1 MRIKSVFR
9 IRELVRRLVQRI
21 RRIAVAVLV
30 LGFLGGSL
38 VVGRS
43 VLFGEIRKEL
53 RKTFAYADLRVSS
66 FPPAILLEEVR
77 TLTDPPLFR
86 ARAVKVEMSLW
97 SLLRNRKAVSVVFD
111 SPEVRIG
118 PEALR
123 PRTGRARPALS
134 LPFNVDRGVVRD
146 GAVLYEGGGT
156 RLEVRGLEALFT
168 QRGDQFTLRAGSD
181 DAKYESLPGEAVL
194 MAGLDISLS
203 GRGDNIT
210 VQQLKIEGPDVLFEG
225 RGRFR
230 AYRDPEIELDTRFE
244 IETAGISALLD
255 LPFDWKGKVGGEG
268 KFLRKSGEISVETTI
283 AADGLVLC
291 DVPMGRIRGGVRR
304 EPGKDVEVDVVIQKP
319 GLLPETLTLAIGGG
333 RVEGR
338 AGRVFIDPVFN
349 EIEVPWPVRSPV
361 WGTFVVRDGK
371 LEASAEFRDTS
382 LERAGDRFAFR
393 GGAEVFVDFRTN
405 EIRVATPD
413 LQSNFARLEARAA
426 IDLDGDIDT
435 RIRGSVLDVRQARE
449 FVSLILDETFDFGE
463 IRGAGFAEVS
473 LSGLSAAPVVDI
485 RGTFSPGGFDL
496 LDAAFVDADTRITA
510 QGFTGTFKIDDPELK
525 GEVRVAADAA
535 MTEVEVRGGEGELA
549 RIFPA
554 LEIPVSLRGR
564 AAGDF
569 RIVRTNGDEEYSG
582 TFSSPEISGY
592 GQTARDVAGRLEF
605 RNGVLAFPEMGLDLH
620 GGRFEGRLLIG
631 LVDGEFDVDLRGRDV
646 DLSLLSADA
655 AGALSLTLGGR
666 GVFGAD
672 TLRGTFEVNDLIF
685 SPLERTAASGDF
697 ELGVEEGRV
706 FLGIKGGLTPG
717 ENPFEARVD
726 IPLSGVPFT
735 GTVKGSLGNLDL
747 LLPWDEARGRV
758 DYTADLVG
766 TEDSA
771 LVTVSTSFQGSVLPL
786 PGFPYAVTDFSG
798 AARHEAGKLTVTTFA
813 GRFGGGDVQGS
824 GELGT
829 GPEGIE
835 TIDMRAEA
843 KDMNLS
849 PAERVRALVDGTLR
863 MLKDRQRFVLEGD
876 LLIKRLNWR
885 REITEEFA
893 FSSAA
898 GPEEDEG
905 PSFFDG
911 MSLNL
916 RLRGEDNILLE
927 NSLGRFSGRFDLSL
941 TGDLES
947 PVLLGDVDIRS
958 GDLYFQDRTFRVL
971 NGRLSFTD
979 PLRAEAFLDFRGETY
994 VKDYRVTLAMNG
1006 PVSRLRPEFSSSP
1019 PLPSDEVLALLAL
1032 GESFRRTYYTYSL
1045 DRSTAMSTAS
1055 LLTYQIADQAKKRT
1069 SGLFT
1074 LDRFRID
1081 PYFSETAP
1089 GAIAARLTVG
1099 KKLSNNLLL
1108 IYSTILANSTVL
1120 DEKDEV
1126 PIFRMEWDI
1135 SRRFSLVAG
1144 RDDRG
1149 KLSFDV
1155 KFRKRF

>member
-9 IRELVRRLVQRI
+9 IRELIRRLIQRI
-21 RRIAVAVLV
+21 RRIAVAFLV

-43 VLFGEIRKEL
+43 VLVGEIRKEL
-53 RKTFAYADLRVSS
+53 SKTFAYDDLQISS
-66 FPPAILLEEVR
+66 FPPAILLKEVR

-86 ARAVKVEMSLW
+86 ARAVKVEMPLW

-111 SPEVRIG
+111 SPELRIG

-123 PRTGRARPALS
+123 PRAARARPALS

-156 RLEVRGLEALFT
+156 RLEVRGIEALFT

-194 MAGLDISLS
+194 LAGLDISLS

-225 RGRFR
+225 RGRLR

-283 AADGLVLC
+283 AADGLVLS

-338 AGRVFIDPVFN
+338 AGRLFIDPVFN
-349 EIEVPWPVRSPV
+349 EIEMPWPVRSPV
-361 WGTFVVRDGK
+361 WGTFIVRDGK
-371 LEASAEFRDTS
+371 LEAAAEFRDTS
-382 LERAGDRFAFR
+382 LERVGDRFAFR
-393 GGAEVFVDFRTN
+393 GGAEVFVDFRTK

-413 LQSNFARLEARAA
+413 LQSNFARLEARVA

-473 LSGLSAAPVVDI
+473 LSGRSAAPVVDI
-485 RGTFSPGGFDL
+485 RGTFSSVGFDL

-569 RIVRTNGDEEYSG
+569 RIVRTNGEEEYSG

-646 DLSLLSADA
+646 DLSLLSSDA
-655 AGALSLTLGGR
+655 AGALSLTLVGR
-666 GVFGAD
+666 GVFGSD
-672 TLRGTFEVNDLIF
+672 TLGGAFSVRDLLF
-685 SPLERTAASGDF
+685 SPLEKTEARGDL
-697 ELGVEEGRV
+697 ELGYEDGQVV
-706 FLGIKGGLTPG
+706 LGIKGGLASG

-726 IPLSGVPFT
+726 IPTTGEPFR
-735 GTVKGSLGNLDL
+735 GTVKGTLGNLDL
-747 LLPWDEARGRV
+747 LLPWDGALGRV
-758 DYTADLVG
+758 DYAADIVE
-766 TEDSA
+766 TDDSTRIT
-771 LVTVSTSFQGSVLPL
+771 VTTDFRGSVLPL

-798 AARHEAGKLTVTTFA
+798 AARYEEGALTVTAFA
-813 GRFGGGDVQGS
+813 GRLGGGTIQGT
-824 GELGT
+824 GELRT
-829 GPEGIE
+829 GPDGIE
-835 TIDMRAEA
+835 TMDMRAEA
-843 KDMNLS
+843 RDMNLS
-849 PAERVRALVDGTLR
+849 PAERVRVQVEGTLR
-863 MLKDRQRFVLEGD
+863 MLKDKQRFVLEGD
-876 LLIKRLNWR
+876 LMIKRLNWR
-885 REITEEFA
+885 REIYEEFS
-893 FSSAA
+893 FYAA
-898 GPEEDEG
+898 ADPEEDPG

-911 MSLNL
+911 LTLNL
-916 RLRGEDNILLE
+916 RLQGDDNVIVE
-927 NSLGRFSGRFDLSL
+927 NSLGRLSGRFSL
-941 TGDLES
+941 AVTGSLEN

-958 GDLYFQDRTFRVL
+958 GDIYFQDRAFRVL
-971 NGRLSFTD
+971 YGRLSFTD
-979 PLRAEAFLDFRGETY
+979 PLRAEPFLDFRGETY
-994 VKDYRVTLAMNG
+994 VKDYRVTLSMNG
-1006 PVSRLRPEFSSSP
+1006 PVSRMRPEFSSSP
-1019 PLPSDEVLALLAL
+1019 PLPPDEVLALLAM
-1032 GESFRRTYYTYSL
+1032 GESFRRTYYTYSM

-1055 LLTYQIADQAKKRT
+1055 LLTYQIADQAKKRA
-1069 SGLFT
+1069 SGVFT

-1081 PYFSETAP
+1081 PYFSESSP
-1089 GAIAARLTVG
+1089 GSIAARLTVG
-1099 KKLSNNLLL
+1099 KKLSGNLLI
-1108 IYSTILANSTVL
+1108 IYSTILANSNVL
-1120 DEKDEV
+1120 AAEEEF

-1135 SRRFSLVAG
+1135 SRRFSLVG
-1144 RDDRG
+1144 GQDDRG

-1155 KFRKRF
+1155 KYRKRF

>member
-21 RRIAVAVLV
+21 RRITVAVLV

-43 VLFGEIRKEL
+43 VLVGEIRKEL

-86 ARAVKVEMSLW
+86 ARSVKVGMPLW

-123 PRTGRARPALS
+123 PRAARARPALS
-134 LPFNVDRGVVRD
+134 LPFNVDRGVVRN

-168 QRGDQFTLRAGSD
+168 QRGDQFSLRAGSD
-181 DAKYESLPGEAVL
+181 DAKYESLAGEAVL
-194 MAGLDISLS
+194 LAGFDISLS
-203 GRGDNIT
+203 GRGDNIA

-244 IETAGISALLD
+244 IETGEVSALLD
-255 LPFDWKGKVGGEG
+255 LPFDWKGKAGGEG
-268 KFLRKSGEISVETTI
+268 KFLRRSGQISVETTI
-283 AADGLVLC
+283 AADDLVLC

-393 GGAEVFVDFRTN
+393 GGAEVFVDFRTK
-405 EIRVATPD
+405 EIRVETPD

-449 FVSLILDETFDFGE
+449 FVSLILNETFDFGE

-496 LDAAFVDADTRITA
+496 LDAAFVEADTRITA
-510 QGFTGTFKIDDPELK
+510 QGFAGTFKIDDPELK
-525 GEVRVAADAA
+525 GQVRVAGDAA
-535 MTEVEVRGGEGELA
+535 RTEVEVRGGEGELA

-569 RIVRTNGDEEYSG
+569 RIVRTNKEEEYSG

-592 GQTARDVAGRLEF
+592 AQTARDVAGRLEF
-605 RNGVLAFPEMGLDLH
+605 RNGVLAFPELGLDLY

-646 DLSLLSADA
+646 DLSLLSSDA

-672 TLRGTFEVNDLIF
+672 TLGGAFSVRDLLF
-685 SPLERTAASGDF
+685 SPLEKTEARGAL
-697 ELGVEEGRV
+697 ELGYEDGQVV
-706 FLGIKGGLTPG
+706 LGIKGGLAPG
-717 ENPFEARVD
+717 ENPFEARVA
-726 IPLSGVPFT
+726 IPTTGEPFR
-735 GTVKGSLGNLDL
+735 GTVKGTLGNLDL
-747 LLPWDEARGRV
+747 LLPWDGALGRV
-758 DYTADLVG
+758 DYAADIVE
-766 TEDSA
+766 TVDSTRVA
-771 LVTVSTSFQGSVLPL
+771 VATGFRGSVLPL

-798 AARHEAGKLTVTTFA
+798 EARYEEGSLTMTAFA
-813 GRFGGGDVQGS
+813 GRLGGGTVQGT
-824 GELGT
+824 GELRT
-829 GPEGIE
+829 GPDGIE
-835 TIDMRAEA
+835 TMDMRAEA
-843 KDMNLS
+843 RDMNLS
-849 PAERVRALVDGTLR
+849 PAERVRAQVEGTLR
-863 MLKDRQRFVLEGD
+863 MLKDKQRFVLEGD
-876 LLIKRLNWR
+876 LMIKRLNWR
-885 REITEEFA
+885 REITEGFS
-893 FSSAA
+893 FSSVAD
-898 GPEEDEG
+898 PEEDPG

-911 MSLNL
+911 LTLNL
-916 RLRGEDNILLE
+916 RLQGDDNVIVE
-927 NSLGRFSGRFDLSL
+927 NSLGRLSGRFSL
-941 TGDLES
+941 AVTGSLEN

-958 GDLYFQDRTFRVL
+958 GDIYFQDRTFRVL
-971 NGRLSFTD
+971 YGRLSFTD
-979 PLRAEAFLDFRGETY
+979 PLRAEPYLDFRGETY
-994 VKDYRVTLAMNG
+994 VKDYRVTLSMNG
-1006 PVSRLRPEFSSSP
+1006 PVSRMRPEFSSSP
-1019 PLPSDEVLALLAL
+1019 PLPPDEVLALLAL
-1032 GESFRRTYYTYSL
+1032 GESFRRTYYTYSM
-1045 DRSTAMSTAS
+1045 DRSAAMSTAS

-1069 SGLFT
+1069 SGVFT

-1081 PYFSETAP
+1081 PYFSESSP
-1089 GAIAARLTVG
+1089 GSIAARLTVG
-1099 KKLSNNLLL
+1099 KKLSSNLLL
-1108 IYSTILANSTVL
+1108 IYSTILANSNVQAA
-1120 DEKDEV
+1120 EEES

-1135 SRRFSLVAG
+1135 SRRFSLVG
-1144 RDDRG
+1144 GQDDRG
-1149 KLSFDV
+1149 KLSIDV
-1155 KFRKRF
+1155 KYRKRF